1 MTTKPFKVYIAGKI
15 TGNEFYK
22 LQFVKLA
29 QWLKAVY
36 PNLIVINPAVL
47 PQGMSNADYAR
58 ICLSMIDSADFVV
71 FQSNMGDSD
80 GCQLECDYCDYV
92 GKPYAILYEKLDE
105 ENYCPECNKEVSI
118 GYVCGEHFLNYAD
131 SNCPCCGTFKIMRAH
146 NVDELNCWE
155 VYKAMWKAEK
165 AKLFAGST
173 DCEWFDDWMNHPF
186 YKCGN
191 CGHVF
196 GGNVNYC
203 ENCGK
208 RITGERGESSG
219 NMAE

>member
-1 MTTKPFKVYIAGKI
+1 MTNKPFKVYIAGKI

-22 LQFVKLA
+22 LQFANLA
-29 QWLKAVY
+29 KWLKSVY
-36 PNLIVINPAVL
+36 PNLIVINPAAL

-71 FQSNMGDSD
+71 FNHNIGDSK

-92 GKPYAILYEKLDE
+92 GKPYTILHDKLDE
-105 ENYCPECNKEVSI
+105 ENDCPECNKQISV
-118 GYVCGEHFLNYAD
+118 GYVCGENFIMGGD
-131 SNCPCCGTFKIMRAH
+131 KNCPCCSEFKIMRAH

-155 VYKAMWKAEK
+155 VYKTMYIAEK
-165 AKLFAGST
+165 ARLLNGTT
-173 DCEWFDDWMNHPF
+173 DCEWFDDWLNHPF
-186 YKCGN
+186 YKCGS

-208 RITGERGESSG
+208 KITGERGDSG
-219 NMAE
+219 GNVAE